1 MHRSIRV
8 LLSSILL
15 MAALGRADA
24 GEIRLYGAGSLKEV
38 MGELSSSYARTKGSA
53 FTMQFGPSGLMRER
67 IERGENVD
75 VFASADMGH
84 PLKLLRDARANM
96 VVFFTRN
103 LLCATALPAL
113 NLTPANLLD
122 KLLDPNVKV
131 GTSTPKADPAG
142 DYTWAMF
149 KLADTLRPGAFAR
162 LDAKAM
168 QIYGGAS
175 NNGPVDGKDLAIAA
189 LASGKVDLT
198 IGYCRSTRLRLSQ
211 LPGLVA
217 VEIPKELSVGPEYGL
232 ALMKDASPDAVG
244 FALFVMST
252 QGQDILARF
261 GFKPVATPSTGS

>member
-84 PLKLLRDARANM
+84 PLKLLRDARASM

-103 LLCATALPAL
+103 LLCHIMPIKHC
-113 NLTPANLLD
+113 NI
-122 KLLDPNVKV
+122 
-131 GTSTPKADPAG
+131 
-142 DYTWAMF
+142 M
-149 KLADTLRPGAFAR
+149 
-162 LDAKAM
+162 
-168 QIYGGAS
+168 I
-175 NNGPVDGKDLAIAA
+175 
-189 LASGKVDLT
+189 
-198 IGYCRSTRLRLSQ
+198 
-211 LPGLVA
+211 
-217 VEIPKELSVGPEYGL
+217 
-232 ALMKDASPDAVG
+232 
-244 FALFVMST
+244 FV
-252 QGQDILARF
+252 
-261 GFKPVATPSTGS
+261 